1 MISMPP
7 VIIFLKC
14 LPKIK
19 AWIFTMITLCLF
31 VLSVYLNNR
40 YTTTEIVPNTLFY
53 FAVASSV
60 LTTTVGLLQVNTV
73 FLISVLKIF
82 IFLYSGYSRY
92 ICNIAENGQ
101 MGLHGPR
108 MKSVARLFTIYEG
121 YFESGPQLV
130 LQGTLL
136 MSSYNNFYITTTEAS
151 PPMLKSKRIYP
162 QSF

>member
-60 LTTTVGLLQVNTV
+60 LTTTIGLLQVNTV
-73 FLISVLKIF
+73 FLISVLNIF

-92 ICNIAENGQ
+92 VCNIAENG
-101 MGLHGPR
+101 
-108 MKSVARLFTIYEG
+108 SE
-121 YFESGPQLV
+121 
-130 LQGTLL
+130 
-136 MSSYNNFYITTTEAS
+136 
-151 PPMLKSKRIYP
+151 
-162 QSF
+162 